1 MNDLELVS
9 RFPHLFNVF
18 TRGTVE
24 MQFHLFQEPPPDAMI
39 SNVNLVPFV
48 GDKWVIIQVDNTY
61 WELPGGTR
69 EPNEPHTETL
79 KRELLEEA
87 GASLK
92 SFRSLGAWLCHSS
105 AELAYRPHLPH
116 PDFYRFVSYGE
127 VELVGK
133 PLNPSDAEQVTCVEL
148 VTLQEAMRRF
158 RSIDRDDFAELYELA
173 AWARENHH

>member
-1 MNDLELVS
+1 MSASDLASLY
-9 RFPHLFNVF
+9 PHLFNVF

-24 MQFHLFQEPPPDAMI
+24 MQFHLLQAPPPDAMI

-48 GDKWVIIQVDNTY
+48 GDKWVIIQVDNTF

-69 EPNEPHTETL
+69 EPYEPHTETL
-79 KRELLEEA
+79 RRELLEEA
-87 GASLK
+87 GARLK
-92 SFRSLGAWLCHSS
+92 DYRSLGAWLCHSS
-105 AELAYRPHLPH
+105 SPVPYRPHLPH

-148 VTLQEAMRRF
+148 VTLDEAVRRF
-158 RSIDRDDFAELYELA
+158 HSIDRDDFAELYTLA